1 MSGPS
6 TAEIEIASGAA
17 VVNCAAYVDGRRRDL
32 HLLEIPDALKQEGAF
47 VWIGLFEPDEALL
60 KVVQQQFGLHDLA
73 VEDAHTAHQRPK
85 LEQYGD
91 SLFVVLRTAQLHSD
105 RWQIDFGE
113 THVFVGRRYLVT
125 VRQGSR
131 TSHVGL
137 RARCEAAPLQLARGP
152 GFILYAL
159 MDFVVDQYFPV
170 CERLEDELERL
181 EDDIF
186 EGGFSRGTTQ
196 RIYELKRTVL
206 GLKHAVLPLVD
217 VCSRLTRY
225 DIDIIPE
232 DTRPYF
238 RDVYDHVVRLNEL
251 LDGVRELLGTALEA
265 NLSLLSA
272 KQNEDT
278 KRLAAWAAIIALPT
292 MVAGLYGMNFQ
303 FMPELQWRFGYPLAL
318 AMMVGGC
325 AALYAMFK
333 RSGWL

>member
-1 MSGPS
+1 MSTDALLETESAHAG
-6 TAEIEIASGAA
+6 

-32 HLLEIPDALKQEGAF
+32 DLDDIPEALRQPGVF
-47 VWIGLFEPDEALL
+47 VWIGLFEPDALL
-60 KVVQQQFGLHDLA
+60 LKKVQRQFGLHDLA
-73 VEDAHTAHQRPK
+73 IEDAHTAHQRPK

-91 SLFVVLRTAQLHSD
+91 SLFVVLRTAQVGADTL
-105 RWQIDFGE
+105 QIDFGE
-113 THVFVGRRYLVT
+113 THVFVGRRYLVS

-131 TSHVGL
+131 TSHATV
-137 RARCEAAPLQLARGP
+137 RARCEASPHLLARGP
-152 GFILYAL
+152 AFILHAL
-159 MDFVVDQYFPV
+159 MDFVVDNYFPV
-170 CERLEDELERL
+170 CERLEDELEKL
-181 EDDIF
+181 EDEIF
-186 EGGFSRGTTQ
+186 TGGFSRTTTQ

-225 DIDIIPE
+225 DVDLIPE

-265 NLSLLSA
+265 NLSLLSV

-278 KRLAAWAAIIALPT
+278 KRLAGWAAIIAVPT

-303 FMPELQWRFGYPLAL
+303 NMPELHWRFGYPVAL
-318 AMMVGGC
+318 GVMFIAC
-325 AALYAMFK
+325 AGLYAAFR